1 MRFDRDQNPGTALV
15 CTGLMRVCIVRRS
28 VGVVLVVAGA
38 LLMWLSPETLAG
50 AAIAGA
56 GIALEL
62 IGIALERT

>member
-1 MRFDRDQNPGTALV
+1 MYFTYMKPRT
-15 CTGLMRVCIVRRS
+15 VRRS
-28 VGVVLVVAGA
+28 MGAVLVVVGA

-62 IGIALERT
+62 IGIALERRT

>member
-1 MRFDRDQNPGTALV
+1 MTGIKIPAPRWCVLRVMRART
-15 CTGLMRVCIVRRS
+15 VRRS
-28 VGVVLVVAGA
+28 IGVVLVVVGA

-56 GIALEL
+56 GIAIEL

>member
-1 MRFDRDQNPGTALV
+1 MKTRTLRRAVGAL
-15 CTGLMRVCIVRRS
+15 
-28 VGVVLVVAGA
+28 LVVAGA

-62 IGIALERT
+62 VGIALERT